1 MKFKYTSIFAGIL
14 ALALVAAP
22 LTAQAC
28 GDKERGDSETNL
40 PEGTQ
45 TSFTIEDDNFSA

>member
-1 MKFKYTSIFAGIL
+1 MKLKSTSIFAGIL

-28 GDKERGDSETNL
+28 GDKDRNTSESDV

-45 TSFTIEDDNFSA
+45 TSLSVEDNISS

>member
-1 MKFKYTSIFAGIL
+1 MKFKSTSIFAGVL

-28 GDKERGDSETNL
+28 GDKDQRDSDSNL
-40 PEGTQ
+40 PEGTE
-45 TSFTIEDDNFSA
+45 TSFTIEDNISA

>member
-1 MKFKYTSIFAGIL
+1 MKFKSTSIFAGIL

-28 GDKERGDSETNL
+28 GDKDRGNSESNL
-40 PEGTQ
+40 PEGTE
-45 TSFTIEDDNFSA
+45 TSYVEDNRLAS

>member
-1 MKFKYTSIFAGIL
+1 MKFKSTSVFAGIL

-28 GDKERGDSETNL
+28 GNKEGNSESNL
-40 PEGTQ
+40 PEGTE
-45 TSFTIEDDNFSA
+45 TSFTVEDNSSAV

>member
-1 MKFKYTSIFAGIL
+1 MNIKSTSIFAGIL

-28 GDKERGDSETNL
+28 GDKDKGSESNL

-45 TSFTIEDDNFSA
+45 SSFVEDNSVS